1 MKNGYSK
8 WVVGHKITTHDTT
21 GNYDLAVIE
30 TPAKVQGPPPH
41 THQSYNESFMVIDG
55 EVQFFIDGEIK
66 TLRAGEVIDIPPHTL
81 HTFENVSNKPSKLIN
96 IHSPKGFRGFFEEM
110 GISEEE
116 KDAQMKSVA
125 PEMVEKVIQSA
136 ASFDMHIKM

>member
-1 MKNGYSK
+1 MENGYSK

-30 TPAKVQGPPPH
+30 TPPKVQGPPPH

-66 TLRAGEVIDIPPHTL
+66 TLRVGEVMDIPPHTL
-81 HTFENVSNKPSKLIN
+81 HTFENASNKPSKLIN
-96 IHSPKGFRGFFEEM
+96 IHSPKGFKGFFEEV
-110 GISEEE
+110 GISDEET
-116 KDAQMKSVA
+116 DAQMKSVA
-125 PEMVEKVIQSA
+125 PEMVQKVIQSA
-136 ASFDMHIKM
+136 PKFDMHIKM